1 MALPDKLTDNL
12 NELSSLW
19 LAAKEAE
26 KEATE
31 DRRRIEDR
39 IKSLVG
45 VAENLEGTET
55 VDPDQFTIKIV
66 GRIDRK
72 VDSDKLQEL
81 AAEHGLSEH
90 LFSLFRG
97 QAFGSTGAGRN
108 QRGDGS
114 MHGIRKNTQV
124 VVQLVGGVEHLV
136 YETKYIRH
144 FRVLDFLDFRQ
155 VLVHLRTELICELGS
170 STRQSLGIDG
180 IHLTFVN
187 ERCILAT
194 GSDLVL
200 DDDDVQPGF
209 GSLVEWAVQK
219 LVKSFFD
226 LLLGARIVEE
236 FVHDNDPVRGLREAG

>member
-72 VDSDKLQEL
+72 VDGDKLQEL

-90 LFSLFRG
+90 LSSLFRWKPEINM
-97 QAFGSTGAGRN
+97 AVWKATDEAITKPLAAAITAKPGRPSFN
-108 QRGDGS
+108 
-114 MHGIRKNTQV
+114 ITRK
-124 VVQLVGGVEHLV
+124 E
-136 YETKYIRH
+136 K
-144 FRVLDFLDFRQ
+144 
-155 VLVHLRTELICELGS
+155 
-170 STRQSLGIDG
+170 
-180 IHLTFVN
+180 
-187 ERCILAT
+187 
-194 GSDLVL
+194 
-200 DDDDVQPGF
+200 
-209 GSLVEWAVQK
+209 
-219 LVKSFFD
+219 
-226 LLLGARIVEE
+226 
-236 FVHDNDPVRGLREAG
+236 